1 MSQDHPSGTDT
12 ARHSPATP
20 PEGDTYDVIIV
31 GARIAGAATAALL
44 AEQGAHVLLLDSATF
59 PAPTISCPVFYG
71 NSMAML
77 ERIGVLDLVDAI
89 GAPRITRYGT
99 RSPDLDLVARLPH
112 AYGRDFAYSIRRERL
127 DTAVLRRV
135 QTYPRITLR
144 EGFRVSD
151 LLWGAG
157 QVVGVRGRQHGGP
170 EETIYAR
177 VVVGADGKRSRVAR
191 AVDAPIYDRMT
202 GDTAIFYAY
211 YRDFAPLEEPSA
223 IVNLEPVSR
232 QAALVF
238 DADNGLT
245 VVSVGVPSARF
256 AAARTDPEG
265 TLERTWRSFPE
276 LAARGRNAIRETPV
290 VGQGPTDSFYRQSYG
305 PGWALVG
312 DAGHYID
319 PITGQGI
326 NNALRS
332 AELFATAWARS
343 QRRTAWQ
350 RAMADYQRQRDRET
364 RPMYN
369 LVAFGRRV
377 QPAVDAGLDIWTPL
391 LQAIARHPEITTH
404 YIGIYN
410 GATRVDAF
418 FSPANLTRILLHDG
432 MHYQLP
438 RLAVGTLRRAL
449 AT

>member
-1 MSQDHPSGTDT
+1 MSQDHPSWTD
-12 ARHSPATP
+12 ATHDSLSTL
-20 PEGDTYDVIIV
+20 PESDTYDVIIV

-44 AEQGAHVLLLDSATF
+44 AAQGARVLLLDSATF
-59 PAPTISCPVFYG
+59 PAPTVSCPVFYS
-71 NSMAML
+71 NSMAVL
-77 ERIGVLDLVDAI
+77 KRIGVLDLVDAI

-112 AYGRDFAYSIRRERL
+112 AYGRNFAYSIRRERL

-135 QTYPRITLR
+135 QTYPDITLR

-157 QVVGVRGRQHGGP
+157 QVVGVRGRQNGGP
-170 EETIYAR
+170 EETIYAYA
-177 VVVGADGKRSRVAR
+177 VVGADGKRSRVAR
-191 AVDAPIYDRMT
+191 TVNAPIYDRIA

-211 YRDFAPLEEPSA
+211 YRDFTPLEEPSA
-223 IVNLEPVSR
+223 IVNLEPASR

-245 VVSVGVPSARF
+245 VISIGVPAAQF
-256 AAARTDPEG
+256 AAARIDPEE

-276 LAARGRNAIRETPV
+276 LAERGRNAIRETPV

-332 AELFATAWARS
+332 AELFAAAWART

-350 RAMADYQRQRDRET
+350 RAMTAYQRQRDRET

-369 LVAFGRRV
+369 LVAFGRQV

-410 GATRVDAF
+410 GATRVDEF

-438 RLAVGTLRRAL
+438 RFAVGTLSRVL
-449 AT
+449 AM